1 MGRKTDLT
9 DIQKALQ
16 GDEFRRKVVCL
27 HGLGGIGKTQL
38 AIEFAKEH
46 QHNYTAAFWLN
57 GKDEDT
63 LKKSFAEIAKRLP
76 EANSSSVSQESNAD
90 QIVETVKKWLSI
102 GGNTRWILI
111 FDNVDNPKLPDVEDQ
126 LAYDVSSYFPYAK
139 HGSII
144 ITTRSSRLNVGKR
157 LSVKKFDNVRES
169 IKILTA
175 ASQRDF
181 SDQGVN
187 VISYIM

>member
-1 MGRKTDLT
+1 MGRTAELT
-9 DIQKALQ
+9 DVQNALQ

-46 QHNYTAAFWLN
+46 RHSYTAAFWLN

-63 LKKSFAEIAKRLP
+63 LKKSFADIAKHLP
-76 EANSSSVSQESNAD
+76 DANPSSVPQERNAD

-102 GGNTRWILI
+102 DRNTRWIMI
-111 FDNVDNPKLPDVEDQ
+111 FDNIDNPKLPDVKDQ
-126 LAYDVSSYFPYAK
+126 LAYDISSYFPYAD

-157 LSVKKFDNVRES
+157 LSVKKFDNVQES
-169 IKILTA
+169 IEILTA
-175 ASQRDF
+175 ASQRNI

-187 VISYIM
+187 IISCIM